1 MKQPLNEDKLIS
13 GTIEQRNVAA
23 TICLYLLTCTRSEQ
37 ERNRLK
43 EGEQPVVD
51 EEGVDGGDGEG
62 GQKNEPHRRCIFFVR
77 KCSFDHGLR

>member
-1 MKQPLNEDKLIS
+1 M
-13 GTIEQRNVAA
+13 TIRQ
-23 TICLYLLTCTRSEQ
+23 YLLTCTHSEQ

-51 EEGVDGGDGEG
+51 EEGVDGGDGKGEG
-62 GQKNEPHRRCIFFVR
+62 GQKNEPRRRCIFFVR